1 MPLISVI
8 MGVYNCKNT
17 ELLKN
22 SVESIIK
29 QTITDWEFII
39 CNDGSSDGTLE
50 ELHKLANLDKRIRII
65 SYNEN
70 RGLAYALNECIKDS
84 KGTYI
89 ARQDD
94 DDTSAEN
101 RFEMQLNAFKDNPTV
116 SVIGSNAVV
125 VDDNGPWGVYKTKPA
140 PQKNDFL
147 WNSPFAHPTVMMTKE
162 SLIKC
167 GGYRVS
173 KETRRC
179 EDYDL
184 FMRMYANG
192 FVGINIQENLYNYR
206 IINDN
211 QKYRPMKYRI
221 DEAVVRYKG
230 YYELKLLPHGLPYVF
245 KPVIIG
251 LVPQQIFKI
260 IRKSV
265 YCKTEKQ

>member
-8 MGVYNCKNT
+8 MGVYNCKNIN
-17 ELLKN
+17 LLRN
-22 SVESIIK
+22 SVNSIIK

-39 CNDGSSDGTLE
+39 CNDGSSDGTLN
-50 ELHKLANLDKRIRII
+50 ELYKLAKLDKRIRII
-65 SYNEN
+65 SYKEN
-70 RGLAYALNECIKDS
+70 KGLAYALNKCISVS
-84 KGTYI
+84 KGIYI

-94 DDTSAEN
+94 DDTSVEN
-101 RFEMQLNAFKDNPTV
+101 RFEIQLNAFKNNPKV
-116 SVIGSNAVV
+116 SIIGSNAVV
-125 VDDNGPWGVYKTKPA
+125 VDDQGPWGVYKTIPA

-162 SLIKC
+162 SLIKS

-192 FVGINIQENLYNYR
+192 FVGINIQKNLYNYR

-211 QKYRPMKYRI
+211 HKYRPMRYRI
-221 DEAVVRYKG
+221 DEAVVRAKG
-230 YYELKLLPHGLPYVF
+230 YKKLRLFPKGYIYVL

-251 LVPQQIFKI
+251 MIPQFIFKK
-260 IRKSV
+260 IRD
-265 YCKTEKQ
+265 KQY

>member
-17 ELLKN
+17 ELLRN

-50 ELHKLANLDKRIRII
+50 ELRKLANLDKRIRII

-70 RGLAYALNECIKDS
+70 RGLAYALNKCIKHS

-94 DDTSAEN
+94 DDISKPN
-101 RFEMQLNAFKDNPTV
+101 RLEKQVEFLDVHPEYSIVGTCADVF
-116 SVIGSNAVV
+116 
-125 VDDNGPWGVYKTKPA
+125 DDKGVWGEYKVPEKP
-140 PQKNDFL
+140 QRNDFL
-147 WNSPFAHPTVMMTKE
+147 WNSPFMHPTTMMRKVE
-162 SLIKC
+162 LLSG
-167 GGYRVS
+167 GGYREA

-184 FMRMYANG
+184 FMNLYAKG
-192 FVGINIQENLYNYR
+192 YRGYNIQEKLYYYR
-206 IINDN
+206 IVRDEKN
-211 QKYRPMKYRI
+211 KHRPMKYRV
-221 DEAVVRYKG
+221 DEMIVRFRGYKNMRM
-230 YYELKLLPHGLPYVF
+230 LLRGMPYVF

-251 LVPQQIFKI
+251 LIPQSILKQIK
-260 IRKSV
+260 RSR
-265 YCKTEKQ
+265 Y